1 MVGDGVND
9 ARALSCADVSIAMG
23 KGTDTLMDTAMIT
36 LRTSDL
42 LLLPKVFR
50 LSRQTVSLMYRNLF
64 WAFIYN
70 TVGIFVAAGVLYP
83 VYDIL
88 LSPALAGAVMALSC
102 VSVALSSL
110 RLSSRF

>member
-1 MVGDGVND
+1 MTII
-9 ARALSCADVSIAMG
+9 S
-23 KGTDTLMDTAMIT
+23 
-36 LRTSDL
+36 SDL
-42 LLLPKVFR
+42 QKIPEAIQ
-50 LSRQTVSLMYRNLF
+50 LSRLTVQTIRQNLF

-83 VYDIL
+83 VYDLL
-88 LSPALAGAVMALSC
+88 LSPALAGAAMALSC

>member
-1 MVGDGVND
+1 
-9 ARALSCADVSIAMG
+9 
-23 KGTDTLMDTAMIT
+23 
-36 LRTSDL
+36 
-42 LLLPKVFR
+42 
-50 LSRQTVSLMYRNLF
+50 MYRNLF

-88 LSPALAGAVMALSC
+88 LSPALTGAVMALSC